1 MTKLER
7 KILRLRAIN
16 VGPDTWRNDYV
27 PVVPHEERLA
37 VSSARSGTV
46 HRWDKVAHGADNRH
60 RCHAVFATS
69 TFATQ

>member
-7 KILRLRAIN
+7 RIARGRGIT
-16 VGPDTWRNDYV
+16 VGTDTWRSDFV
-27 PVVPHEERLA
+27 PEVPDEERLA
-37 VSSARSGTV
+37 ASSARSGTV

-60 RCHAVFATS
+60 RCHAVFNTS